1 MKNNTVAT
9 LEEEVYLKLSEDILS
24 GEMRGGEALT
34 ESFLCSKYNTSRTP
48 VRSALHRLDEDGL
61 IKCTPNKGAVVVGI
75 NAEKLLYIYQI
86 RMRLEGLASALAA
99 EKITEEELA
108 ALKETVEL
116 SEFYADKSYIDSL
129 RRLDT
134 KFHEI
139 IYRASG
145 NGILAKTLGELH
157 RMIKAYRKKS
167 LTVPDRLLKSVT
179 EHREIFEAI
188 KDGRREEADRL
199 TSEHIKRA
207 LDNILTTLGKSK

>member
-1 MKNNTVAT
+1 MTSNTAST
-9 LEEEVYLKLSEDILS
+9 LQEEVYLKLSEDILS
-24 GEMRGGEALT
+24 GELCGGEALT
-34 ESFLCSKYNTSRTP
+34 ESHLCSKYNASRTP

-61 IKCTPNKGAVVVGI
+61 VKCTPNKGAIVVGI

-86 RMRLEGLASALAA
+86 RMRLEGLASALAT
-99 EKITEEELA
+99 EKITAEELA
-108 ALKETVEL
+108 TLKETIEL
-116 SEFYADKSYIDSL
+116 SEFYASKGDIESL

-139 IYRASG
+139 IYKASG

-167 LTVPDRLLKSVT
+167 LTVSDRLFKTVM

-188 KDGRREEADRL
+188 KAGQKDEADRL

-207 LDNILTTLGKSK
+207 LDNILTTLGK